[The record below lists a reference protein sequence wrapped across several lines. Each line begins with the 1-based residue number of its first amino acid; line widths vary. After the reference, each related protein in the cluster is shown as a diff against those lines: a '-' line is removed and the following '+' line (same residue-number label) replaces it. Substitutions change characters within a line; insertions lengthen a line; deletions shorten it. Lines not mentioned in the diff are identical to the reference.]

1 MPGSAIGMCSG
12 GGFCRG
18 TSRSGLGKL
27 RWINLHVVDNFLK
40 LDRRAALGLRKN
52 NAKGNL
58 HAVHIPVVGV
68 IYPRDVEP

>member
-1 MPGSAIGMCSG
+1 VVV
-12 GGFCRG
+12 GFAGARTEG
-18 TSRSGLGKL
+18 GLGEL

-68 IYPRDVEP
+68 IDPRGVEA